1 MTIWNIFIIAMHA
14 IGASETLPV
23 GEGVVP
29 EVIAVQQLEAPK
41 GAIRLQLRNIDRQEG
56 LAQVTVF
63 DESYTPLRMIPV
75 ALDGQ
80 ESLHTIVLQ
89 TLDKKTACYFQVTS
103 GNQTSAITEIK

>member
-1 MTIWNIFIIAMHA
+1 MTIWNIFIIAMHT
-14 IGASETLPV
+14 IGAPEALPV
-23 GEGVVP
+23 GEVIVP
-29 EVIAVQQLEAPK
+29 KAIAVQQLEAPK
-41 GAIRLQLRNIDRQEG
+41 GAIRLQLKGIDQREG

-89 TLDKKTACYFQVTS
+89 TLNNNTARYFQVSS
-103 GNQTSAITEIK
+103 GNQTSAITLIQ